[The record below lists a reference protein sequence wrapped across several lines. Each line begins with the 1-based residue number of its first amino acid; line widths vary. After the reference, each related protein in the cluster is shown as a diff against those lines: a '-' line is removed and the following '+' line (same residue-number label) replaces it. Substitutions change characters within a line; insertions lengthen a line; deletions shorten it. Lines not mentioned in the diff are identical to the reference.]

1 MIKISKNMKKR
12 KLLFLCAIS
21 LVLLL
26 SACGNKA
33 EELNYS
39 IPDYSDV
46 SVELYESNSPIHSN
60 DAKFMNEHIIAGVDG
75 TLTIMKIDRSI
86 VASFPEV
93 SVNWIDSLEDEGL
106 IIYGNSSNQVGI
118 AKVSETDISYNLE
131 ANNIIYQCDN
141 LCIDP
146 TIIKVKD
153 YYYITFT
160 EIIGTVNNS
169 TPFSEDDAP
178 DINGEYKLHMWRA
191 KKDSDLGRSDSWED
205 IAVIQDNYHNT
216 EDIDILYNDDH
227 FSVLFEYE
235 DYDKGCSYLKVIES
249 KDSEGKEWD
258 APKEL
263 LPNDADHEMA
273 SIWTEGNYYTL
284 WYSCD
289 KKSVGES
296 YMAGQI
302 YYAVYDKEWNLIS
315 KDNEMIG
322 DYDRIGG
329 VRLYEVA
336 RIDGDLY
343 FLYAKDYLTE
353 NSLDVLNG
361 GMNK

>member
-1 MIKISKNMKKR
+1 MIKISKKMKKR

-33 EELNYS
+33 EEVNYS

-46 SVELYESNSPIHSN
+46 SVELYKSDSTIHSS
-60 DAKFMNEHIIAGVDG
+60 DAKFMNDYIIAGIDG
-75 TLTIMKIDRSI
+75 SLTIMKLDRSI
-86 VASFPEV
+86 AASFPEV
-93 SVNWIDSLEDEGL
+93 SVNWIDSLEEEGL

-118 AKVSETDISYNLE
+118 AKVMEADSSYNLE

-191 KKDSDLGRSDSWED
+191 KKDSDLGHSDSWED

-235 DYDKGCSYLKVIES
+235 DYDKGCSCLKVIES
-249 KDSEGKEWD
+249 KDSEGREWNE
-258 APKEL
+258 PKEL
-263 LPNDADHEMA
+263 LTNDADHEMA
-273 SIWTEGNYYTL
+273 SIWNEGDYYTL
-284 WYSCD
+284 WYSSD
-289 KKSVGES
+289 KKSVGDS
-296 YMAGQI
+296 YMAGHI
-302 YYAVYDKEWNLIS
+302 YYANYDKEWNLIS
-315 KDNEMIG
+315 KDHEINI
-322 DYDRIGG
+322 DYSLIGG
-329 VRLYEVA
+329 VRLYEVNM
-336 RIDGDLY
+336 IDDKIT
-343 FLYAKDYLTE
+343 FLYSRNYLAENELTVLRQSDY
-353 NSLDVLNG
+353 
-361 GMNK
+361 